1 MDLEI
6 VLIIFITLSALAA
19 VYSFT
24 IITIDLIAEI
34 KQKHAEKKKAAAEK
48 KEEAKKEEATE
59 ATEEV
64 AEETTEAPAEEK
76 AE

>member
-34 KQKHAEKKKAAAEK
+34 KQKTAEKKKAAAEK
-48 KEEAKKEEATE
+48 KEEAKKRSQRYSASK
-59 ATEEV
+59 
-64 AEETTEAPAEEK
+64 K
-76 AE
+76 ARYLPRTKSTGP